1 MKQTVKITGGEY
13 SGRTIKTPGG
23 ETHPMGERERLVLF
37 NMILPYLRN
46 SSVLDLYCGGG
57 TLGIEALS
65 RGATRAIFVDNSG
78 KAISVAK
85 QNCQDLAI
93 EEDRWETVISDT
105 SRFMEYVDNQYDLVF
120 ADPPYDNYSPEMVR
134 GISKIIAEGGIFVLS
149 HPDKT
154 PELIDLKLLK
164 SHKYANAHISV
175 YLKG

>member
-1 MKQTVKITGGEY
+1 MK
-13 SGRTIKTPGG
+13 
-23 ETHPMGERERLVLF
+23 
-37 NMILPYLRN
+37 
-46 SSVLDLYCGGG
+46 G
-57 TLGIEALS
+57 TLIMFAENNGKLQIRPAAGESVRIAIAGDVCPHKDAEDYLLAGNADKLLAGIKPALDD
-65 RGATRAIFVDNSG
+65 A
-78 KAISVAK
+78 
-85 QNCQDLAI
+85 DLRI
-93 EEDRWETVISDT
+93 VQWETVISDT

-149 HPDKT
+149 HPDKM